1 MVWEMLQPPPPIL
14 PPWPT
19 LEVDLC
25 RLVFRASPDW
35 GTPNHFLPQPRA
47 LELKDSKTD
56 PGCSYS
62 IRKAALAL
70 LKWGLYVC
78 PGGHRDQ
85 SLARGCVNE
94 KDFIVLPGGVRLLE
108 ISPGIQLP
116 LGISLQFR
124 GGIQYK
130 GFTAGGG
137 EEDVFKCQVWGRFRP
152 PGLV

>member
-1 MVWEMLQPPPPIL
+1 M
-14 PPWPT
+14 
-19 LEVDLC
+19 
-25 RLVFRASPDW
+25 VFRASPDW
-35 GTPNHFLPQPRA
+35 GTPDHFLPQPTE

-94 KDFIVLPGGVRLLE
+94 KDFIVLPGDVRHQ
-108 ISPGIQLP
+108 SGI
-116 LGISLQFR
+116 
-124 GGIQYK
+124 K
-130 GFTAGGG
+130 TW
-137 EEDVFKCQVWGRFRP
+137 QVSRKDLITVPRQGSDSK
-152 PGLV
+152 V